1 MNMTFKSLL
10 FGAAEPNK
18 TSLDLVYTLFRFYC
32 GISMALGAGLSKVFH
47 KIDENGSEAW
57 DNLAFGVPDWFVKQV
72 GEIGFTFISPAF
84 WATLAVYG
92 EFIGGLFI
100 AFGLLTR
107 ISALQMAFQFF
118 VVSFLWYDEPM
129 PFAMYYQQLIFWSFV
144 LIALMGGGRFSM
156 DNWLTNRSKAKQLHK
171 SLVVSICCL
180 LFAAS
185 GSAQTTA
192 EPARVRFTLSNPS
205 LKSHELEIRG
215 FDYADM
221 KRIGYGCR
229 LGALQSRSDNK
240 PVGTRV
246 YIKRDGAWVLA
257 FVLSA
262 EDDGRKFNLSQN
274 YEISP
279 QQRAQVAL
287 DEQSEQNEA
296 LKDVSENPDLASVSR
311 SLGLEMVSF
320 DISGKNLFGKQ
331 VHVRAQLPFDSK
343 RSNHGF
349 SQRISLLKDIRVSY
363 PVGTKIY
370 LCEGAYW
377 NGPVPET
384 LLFTVSNTQK
394 NVKI

>member
-1 MNMTFKSLL
+1 MNLTFKSLL
-10 FGAAEPNK
+10 LGSEGPNK
-18 TSLDLVYTLFRFYC
+18 ITLDIAYTLFRFYC
-32 GISMALGAGLSKVFH
+32 GISMAFGAGLSKVFH
-47 KIDENGSEAW
+47 KIDENGTDSW
-57 DNLAFGVPDWFVKQV
+57 NNLAFGVPDWFVKQV
-72 GEIGFTFISPAF
+72 GDIGFTFISPGF

-92 EFIGGLFI
+92 EFIGGLLI

-144 LIALMGGGRFSM
+144 VIAAMGGGRFSI
-156 DNWLTNRSKAKQLHK
+156 DNWLINRQVSKRFSK
-171 SLVVSICCL
+171 SALIPIFCL
-180 LFAAS
+180 AFTANSA
-185 GSAQTTA
+185 AQTDTN
-192 EPARVRFTLSNPS
+192 PARVSFSLSNPS
-205 LKSHELEIRG
+205 LKSYELEIRG
-215 FDYADM
+215 FDYAKS

-229 LGALQSRSDNK
+229 VGAWQSRSDNK

-246 YIKRDGAWVLA
+246 YIKRGGKWTLA

-262 EDDGRKFNLSQN
+262 SDEGRKFNLSHT
-274 YEISP
+274 YEIN
-279 QQRAQVAL
+279 QEQRVQVAL
-287 DEQSEQNEA
+287 DEQNEQNQA
-296 LKDVSENPDLASVSR
+296 LKDHAENPDIATVAR

-331 VHVRAQLPFDSK
+331 VHVRAQLPYDSG

-349 SQRISLLKDIRVSY
+349 SQRISLLKSVHVQY

-377 NGPVPET
+377 NGPVAET
-384 LLFTVSNTQK
+384 LLFTVSSAQTD
-394 NVKI
+394 VRI

>member
-1 MNMTFKSLL
+1 
-10 FGAAEPNK
+10 
-18 TSLDLVYTLFRFYC
+18 
-32 GISMALGAGLSKVFH
+32 MAIGAGFSKVFH

-72 GEIGFTFISPAF
+72 GEIGFTFISPSF

-92 EFIGGLFI
+92 EFIGGLLI
-100 AFGLLTR
+100 AIGLLTR

-129 PFAMYYQQLIFWSFV
+129 PFAMYYQQLIFWSFL
-144 LIALMGGGRFSM
+144 LIAAMGGGRFSI
-156 DNWLTNRSKAKQLHK
+156 DNWLVNKRKAIQLPK
-171 SLVVSICCL
+171 SVVVSLMCL
-180 LFAAS
+180 LFATTGA
-185 GSAQTTA
+185 AQTEST
-192 EPARVRFTLSNPS
+192 PARVRFTMSNPT

-215 FDYADM
+215 FDAVKM

-229 LGALQSRSDNK
+229 VGALQSRSDNK

-246 YIKRDGAWVLA
+246 YIKRGSEWALA
-257 FVLSA
+257 FVLSP

-279 QQRAQVAL
+279 PQRAQVTL
-287 DEQSEQNEA
+287 DEQNEQNEA
-296 LKDVSENPDLASVSR
+296 LKDVSENPDIASVSC

-320 DISGKNLFGKQ
+320 GISGKSLFGKQ
-331 VHVRAQLPFDSK
+331 VYVRAQLPFGPE

-349 SQRISLLKDIRVSY
+349 SQRLSLLKDIRVSY
-363 PVGTKIY
+363 PIGTKIY
-370 LCEGAYW
+370 LCEGVYW

-384 LLFTVSNTQK
+384 LLFTVSSAQAD
-394 NVKI
+394 VRI